1 MHPVLTVT
9 GDVTS
14 DDIVRLNE
22 GRMQQSEDD
31 ADSSRLALPN
41 AEA

>member
-1 MHPVLTVT
+1 VYVT

-22 GRMQQSEDD
+22 GRMQQAEEGDN
-31 ADSSRLALPN
+31 DSSRLALPN
-41 AEA
+41 ASV